1 MSTANSSIGLFDSGV
16 GGFSV
21 VKAVSS
27 ILPNENLVY
36 YGDTARMPYGNK
48 SKEAIIRFS
57 LENAHFLNQHNIK
70 LLIVACNTASVHALE
85 TLRSALDIPV
95 IGIIDDIFDVVSEK
109 TNSRHIGILGTK
121 STIQSG
127 FFEKGFFEKY
137 PDICCHS
144 IACPLFATLVEEG
157 LENHI
162 ATQILAKEYLSS
174 LNEKPIDTILLAC
187 THYPF
192 IEHVLKNICHP
203 QIQWINPAYSCAIKT
218 KKMLEELN
226 LLNPQK
232 TNGFLKIYASNDE
245 FSLKTHALRFLKK
258 SQSETIFF

>member
-1 MSTANSSIGLFDSGV
+1 MTLASSSIGIFDSGV

-21 VKAVSS
+21 VKTILSL
-27 ILPNENLVY
+27 LPNENIVY

-85 TLRSALDIPV
+85 TLRSTLEIPV
-95 IGIIDDIFDVVSEK
+95 IGIIDDIFDVVSK
-109 TNSRHIGILGTK
+109 NTNSRHIGILGTK

-127 FFEKGFFEKY
+127 FFEKGFLEKF
-137 PDICCHS
+137 PDITCHP

-157 LENHI
+157 LEDHL
-162 ATQILAKEYLSS
+162 ATKILAEEYLGP
-174 LNEKPIDTILLAC
+174 LKNKPIDTILMAC

-192 IEHVLKNICHP
+192 IEHVLKRICHQ
-203 QIQWINPAYSCAIKT
+203 QINFINPAFSCALKT
-218 KKMLEELN
+218 KQTLEKMG
-226 LLNPQK
+226 LLNSQSEP
-232 TNGFLKIYASNDE
+232 GFLKIYASNDE
-245 FSLKTHALRFLKK
+245 QSLKTHASRFLETPQIK
-258 SQSETIFF
+258 SIFF

>member
-1 MSTANSSIGLFDSGV
+1 MNTPSSPIGLFDSGV

-21 VKAVSS
+21 VKAISS
-27 ILPNENLVY
+27 ILPNENIVY

-57 LENAHFLNQHNIK
+57 LENAHFLNQQNIK

-85 TLRSALDIPV
+85 TLRSTLDIPV
-95 IGIIDDIFDVVSEK
+95 IGIIDDIFDVVSLK

-127 FFEKGFFEKY
+127 FFEKGFNEKY
-137 PDICCHS
+137 PDISCHA
-144 IACPLFATLVEEG
+144 IPCPLFATLVEEG

-162 ATQILAKEYLSS
+162 ATKILAEEYLSS
-174 LNEKPIDTILLAC
+174 LKDKPIDTILLAC

-203 QIQWINPAYSCAIKT
+203 QIQFINPAYSCALKT
-218 KKMLEELN
+218 KKTLEQFN
-226 LLNPQK
+226 LLNDQIN
-232 TNGFLKIYASNDE
+232 NGFLKIYASNDE
-245 FSLKTHALRFLKK
+245 LSLKSHALRFLEKPETK
-258 SQSETIFF
+258 TIFF